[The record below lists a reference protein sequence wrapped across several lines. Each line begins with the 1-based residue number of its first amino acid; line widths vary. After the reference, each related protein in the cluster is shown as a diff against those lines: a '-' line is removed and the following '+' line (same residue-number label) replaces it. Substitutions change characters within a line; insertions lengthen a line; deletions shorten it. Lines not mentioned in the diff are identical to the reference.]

1 PSCPTSRRDI
11 SASMSRGPT
20 SRRRIAIDVSSRAA
34 STVALRRAGHRV
46 RSFGSRGVGNMRLL
60 LVWLINAAALF
71 ALPYLMSSI
80 KVDSIVSALIAALVL
95 GLINTFI
102 RPVLVL
108 LTLPAT
114 LLTLGLFIFVINGL
128 LFWFVGSFVEGFH
141 VAGFLSAV
149 IAGILYTIL
158 SG

>member
-1 PSCPTSRRDI
+1 
-11 SASMSRGPT
+11 
-20 SRRRIAIDVSSRAA
+20 
-34 STVALRRAGHRV
+34 
-46 RSFGSRGVGNMRLL
+46 MRLL
-60 LVWLINAAALF
+60 IVWLINAAALF

-80 KVDSIVSALIAALVL
+80 KVDSIVTALIAALVL

-128 LFWFVGSFVEGFH
+128 LFWAVGSWLEGFR
-141 VAGFLSAV
+141 VDGFWAGVIGAIVFSLISWVLSA
-149 IAGILYTIL
+149 IFLR
-158 SG
+158 SKD